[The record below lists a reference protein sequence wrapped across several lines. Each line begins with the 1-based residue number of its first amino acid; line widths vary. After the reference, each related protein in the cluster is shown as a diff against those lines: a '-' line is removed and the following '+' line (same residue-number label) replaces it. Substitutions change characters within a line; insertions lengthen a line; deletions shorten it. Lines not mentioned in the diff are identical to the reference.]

1 MVVDGC
7 AFRLFY
13 DKYVEASVERTL
25 RAATPNDIYKGKRC
39 TFYYFLRQIK
49 IPAAMNNEFRNW
61 VFFTIIAHRFSN
73 FIVFNKG

>member
-1 MVVDGC
+1 MSLRATDMVDMVVDGC

-39 TFYYFLRQIK
+39 TFYYF
-49 IPAAMNNEFRNW
+49 
-61 VFFTIIAHRFSN
+61 S
-73 FIVFNKG
+73 